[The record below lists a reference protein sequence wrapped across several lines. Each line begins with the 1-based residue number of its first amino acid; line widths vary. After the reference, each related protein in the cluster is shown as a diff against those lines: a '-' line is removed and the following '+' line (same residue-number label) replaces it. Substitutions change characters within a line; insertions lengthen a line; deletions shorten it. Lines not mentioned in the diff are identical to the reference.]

1 MDDKALAKV
10 RSAVADR
17 AQWLALVMDAFG
29 EALPAA
35 EIERLARKA
44 IYAYGR
50 YKAAKDPTPFSARDL
65 VKKYVESGTARIFES
80 EIEWDERGA
89 ENRVHRC
96 ALVDG
101 WKAMG
106 LPPERIDTLCDI
118 AMEGD
123 RGRADFHGIEM
134 SLGETIGKGDAF
146 CRIGL
151 RAR

>member
-1 MDDKALAKV
+1 MDELALGKV
-10 RSAVADR
+10 RAAVADR
-17 AQWLALVMDAFG
+17 AQWLALIMDAFG
-29 EALPAA
+29 ETLPAA
-35 EIERLARKA
+35 EVERLARKA

-50 YKAAKDPTPFSARDL
+50 YKAAKDHAPFSAKDL
-65 VKKYVESGTARIFES
+65 IVKYVDSGAARIFDS
-80 EIEWDERGA
+80 EIEWNDQGA

-151 RAR
+151 RSR